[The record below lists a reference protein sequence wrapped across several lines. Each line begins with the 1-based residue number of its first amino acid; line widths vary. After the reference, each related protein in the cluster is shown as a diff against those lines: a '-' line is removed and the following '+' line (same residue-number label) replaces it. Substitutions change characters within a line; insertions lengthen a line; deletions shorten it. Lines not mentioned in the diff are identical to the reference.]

1 LVNGGKV
8 KDLQL
13 KLCLAWFR
21 KIKVAASGGG
31 KVIIFS
37 EEKGEVKEVLQHKL
51 WWDGVLED
59 IVNWSPNMVPNRRY
73 I

>member
-1 LVNGGKV
+1 LINGGEV

-13 KLCLAWFR
+13 KLYLAWFR
-21 KIKVAASGGG
+21 KIKVAASGRG

-37 EEKGEVKEVLQHKL
+37 EEEGEVKEVLQQKL